1 VPLLD
6 TRVRRGDDL
15 ILICAWCKR
24 ARLAEGGW
32 VEIERAV
39 EAMHLFQTDIMP
51 GLTHGMCERCQDE
64 VAPMERAV
72 TRSSRASAE

>member
-1 VPLLD
+1 
-6 TRVRRGDDL
+6 
-15 ILICAWCKR
+15 
-24 ARLAEGGW
+24 

-64 VAPMERAV
+64 VAPIERVA
-72 TRSSRASAE
+72 TSPSRASAE